1 MISFDT
7 IDRSLTLQLDSAPA
21 TELQVLASFAE
32 LDSPTQELEA
42 YRTEVTETDGT
53 SEITVVPAPIADKA
67 RILKYAIVQ
76 NTDNSPVTVT
86 VNFVDD
92 TLVVPIVTALLSP
105 SDSLQY
111 LDGSGWTVITLS

>member
-7 IDRSLTLQLDSAPA
+7 IDRSLTLQLDTAPTA
-21 TELQVLASFAE
+21 ELQVLASFAE
-32 LDSPTQELEA
+32 LDIPTQELES
-42 YRTEVTETDGT
+42 YSTEVTETDGT
-53 SEITVVPAPIADKA
+53 TEVTVISAPIADKA

-76 NTDNSPVTVT
+76 NTDSSPVVVT

-92 TLVVPIVTALLSP
+92 TLVSPIVTALLSP
-105 SDSLQY
+105 SASLQY